1 MKESSFSINH
11 TVKKGTRVATI
22 VIKGY
27 VSEKSVETLN
37 HFFNR
42 NGSNYEEFVIKFA
55 SIKNYDFTLINAIE
69 ALKKLSVRMNKK
81 IKFNLDFFDSNNEV
95 LENTGFFYYNIQN

>member
-1 MKESSFSINH
+1 MKESSFSVNH
-11 TVKKGTRVATI
+11 TVKKGTKVATI

-37 HFFNR
+37 QFFHR
-42 NGSNYEEFVIKFA
+42 NGSNYEEFVIKFTN
-55 SIKNYDFTLINAIE
+55 IKNFDFTLINVIE
-69 ALKKLSVRMNKK
+69 ALKKLSIRMNKK
-81 IKFNLDFFDSNNEV
+81 IKFNMDFFESNTEV